1 VKVKDFLVLVSRQE
15 MCFMRISH
23 SSILIDGIS
32 IDRGVFDET
41 YISFLVGHLDLQ
53 YLLHGIYRPN
63 LCKFYQILRA
73 MWALFILCW
82 VGENNG
88 VSGFGS

>member
-1 VKVKDFLVLVSRQE
+1 MKVKDSLVLVSRQE
-15 MCFMRISH
+15 MCFMRINH
-23 SSILIDGIS
+23 YSILIDGIS
-32 IDRGVFDET
+32 IDRGVSDEPD
-41 YISFLVGHLDLQ
+41 ISFLVGRLNLL
-53 YLLHGIYRPN
+53 YPLHGIYRPN
-63 LCKFYQILRA
+63 LCNFYQILSP

>member
-1 VKVKDFLVLVSRQE
+1 MKVKDFLVLVSRQE

-32 IDRGVFDET
+32 IDRKVFDET
-41 YISFLVGHLDLQ
+41 DIISFLVGHSDLQ
-53 YLLHGIYRPN
+53 YLLDGIYRPN
-63 LCKFYQILRA
+63 LCKFYQILSA

-82 VGENNG
+82 V
-88 VSGFGS
+88 